1 MTLKTIFAY
10 CRDSGG
16 PSQERSIPE
25 QRAALQQWADAQGYI
40 VGGWYVD
47 DGISGTNE
55 ERPEFQRL
63 IADALK
69 AKPFAVAVWDLA
81 RFARDQ
87 DAAQFYRSLLRRAGV
102 AVLSL
107 NDNIPDG
114 PLARIVES
122 VIHFSS
128 EHYVATLRANVKRG
142 QRGILALGFIPGAQ
156 PPVGYVAV
164 REQFGVRRSGE
175 PRYGVRWAIDEDQAP
190 AVREAFTLR
199 SQGVSLRQIMAATRL
214 HRTRQGYNAMF
225 HNPAYKG
232 VYRYGAEEYP
242 GVVPAIVAPELWA
255 AVQQPLR
262 IHPRTAAG
270 DYLLSGLLRCGYC
283 GAAMS
288 GFASSRTFKSGRAW
302 RKRYYICGARNATVT
317 GCRAALVPADEL
329 EAAVLQLVYRDFL
342 DPAPFAA
349 FLAAVQAETTVSDHS
364 AQRQVLVRDITRT
377 ERAIS
382 DLVELAGQGIAVTE
396 IGRRLRERE
405 AELRALRQRAAE
417 LGTLPAL
424 LTASAAEAA
433 AFVAALRD
441 RLTTADVAA
450 QRWVLHQVLASLSY
464 GPALRIAFKLP
475 DA

>member
-1 MTLKTIFAY
+1 MSKTVFCY
-10 CRDSGG
+10 VRDSGG
-16 PSQERSIPE
+16 PAQERSVPE
-25 QRAALQQWADAQGYI
+25 QRAALQKWADEQGYLI
-40 VGGWYVD
+40 GRWYVD
-47 DGISGTNE
+47 EARSGTNE

-63 IADALK
+63 IAEAQRE
-69 AKPFAVAVWDLA
+69 KPYAVAVWDLA

-102 AVLSL
+102 AVISL

-122 VIHFSS
+122 VIDFSS

-156 PPVGYVAV
+156 PPVGYRAA

-175 PRYGVRWAIDEDQAP
+175 PRYGVRWVLDEERAP

-232 VYRYGAEEYP
+232 VYRYGEEEFA
-242 GVVPAIVAPELWA
+242 GVVPALVEPDLWE
-255 AVQQPLR
+255 AVQRPLR

-288 GFASSRTFKSGRAW
+288 GFASSRTLQSGRQW
-302 RKRYYICGARNATVT
+302 RKRYYICGERNATVA
-317 GCRAALVPADEL
+317 GCRAALVGADDL
-329 EAAVLQLVYRDFL
+329 EAAVLQLAFADFL
-342 DPAPFAA
+342 DPVPFAA
-349 FLAAVQAETTVSDHS
+349 FLAAVQAESAVADHTI
-364 AQRQVLVRDITRT
+364 RQQTLARDITRT

-382 DLVELAGQGIAVTE
+382 DLVELVGQGIAVAE
-396 IGRRLRERE
+396 IGRRLRGCEE
-405 AELRALRQRAAE
+405 ELRELRRRQAE
-417 LGTLPAL
+417 LGALPAL
-424 LTASAAEAA
+424 LTATPAEAA
-433 AFVAALRD
+433 AFIAALRD
-441 RLTTADVAA
+441 RLTTGAVSA
-450 QRWVLHQVLASLSY
+450 QRWVLHQVIASLSY
-464 GPALRIAFKLP
+464 GPQLHIAFKLP
-475 DA
+475 TA